1 MRSLRSRLILSHILP
16 LLVVIPLVGV
26 SLIYAIETQVLLR
39 NVTEELTQQATQV
52 AEAAHGR
59 EGIWQN
65 AAEAQAFLESLNM
78 PGSIMLLNPSGQLL
92 AASGPAGDF
101 VPGPVI
107 PVGDIPVPQEA
118 GRTVPLISN
127 LMLRSTTEI
136 WVPVQGQDRQIVG
149 IVRIHQQLADVYRR
163 FERLRN
169 LIVGILGIEL
179 LFGVAIG
186 LVLALKLEKSLQQVA
201 QAILAV
207 ATRRELTMLP
217 EQGPE
222 EILTVLRAFNTMTG
236 RLQEAQELRK
246 RLLANLVHE
255 LGRPLGAVRSA
266 VGALLNGADQDPALR
281 QELLLGIDSQLQR
294 LEPLLDNLAQ
304 LHDTLL
310 DMPRLRRRPVTLQPW
325 LAEVLSL
332 WRAAAQEKNLRWSV
346 NIPDSLPTLDIDP
359 DRLAQAIGNLLS
371 NAIRFTPPEGS
382 VSVSVAMQDG
392 HLRIA
397 VQDSGPGIALEEQ
410 QRIFEPFYRGSKRF
424 AQGMGLGLT
433 IACDLVAAHEGWI
446 ELQSQPGQGSQ
457 FTICLPLR
465 NSETA

>member
-26 SLIYAIETQVLLR
+26 SLIYAIETQVLLK
-39 NVTEELTQQATQV
+39 NVSEELTRQAAQV

-59 EGIWQN
+59 EGIWQD
-65 AAEAQAFLESLNM
+65 AAEAQAFLESLNL
-78 PGSIMLLNPSGQLL
+78 PGSIMLLNPRGQLL
-92 AASGPAGDF
+92 AFSGPAGAF
-101 VPGPVI
+101 GPGQVI
-107 PVGDIPVPQEA
+107 AIGGTALAPADDRA
-118 GRTVPLISN
+118 APLISS
-127 LMLRSTTEI
+127 LTLRNTTEI

-163 FERLRN
+163 FEQLRY

-179 LFGVAIG
+179 LLGLLIG

-201 QAILAV
+201 QAILSV
-207 ATRRELTMLP
+207 VTGRDLTMLP
-217 EQGPE
+217 EKGPE
-222 EILTVLRAFNTMTG
+222 EILTVLRAFNTMTR
-236 RLQEAQELRK
+236 RLQEAQEMRR

-281 QELLLGIDSQLQR
+281 QELLTGIDSQLQR

-310 DMPRLRRRPVTLQPW
+310 DIPRLKRRPVALSPW
-325 LAEVLSL
+325 LSEILSL

-346 NIPDSLPTLDIDP
+346 NIPDGLPTLDLDP
-359 DRLAQAIGNLLS
+359 DRLAQAIGNLVS
-371 NAIRFTPPEGS
+371 NAIKFTPPEGA
-382 VSVSVAMQDG
+382 VSISVARQDG

-397 VQDSGPGIALEEQ
+397 VQDSGPGIAPEEQ
-410 QRIFEPFYRGSKRF
+410 QRIFEPFYRGNKRF

-433 IACDLVAAHEGWI
+433 IARDLVAAHAGRI
-446 ELQSQPGQGSQ
+446 EVDSQPGRGSQ
-457 FTICLPLR
+457 FTICLPC
-465 NSETA
+465 EV

>member
-16 LLVVIPLVGV
+16 LLIVIPLVGV
-26 SLIYAIETQVLLR
+26 SLIYAIETQVLLK
-39 NVTEELTQQATQV
+39 NVSEELTRQAAQV

-59 EGIWQN
+59 EGIWQD
-65 AAEAQAFLESLNM
+65 AAEAQAFLESLNL
-78 PGSIMLLNPSGQLL
+78 PGSVMLLNPSGQLL
-92 AASGPAGDF
+92 AFSGPAGAF
-101 VPGPVI
+101 GPGQVI
-107 PVGDIPVPQEA
+107 AVGDTALTPGSEHPA
-118 GRTVPLISN
+118 PLISS
-127 LMLRSTTEI
+127 LTLRNTTEI

-163 FERLRN
+163 FEQLRY

-179 LFGVAIG
+179 LLGLLIG

-201 QAILAV
+201 QAILSV
-207 ATRRELTMLP
+207 ATGRDLTMLP
-217 EQGPE
+217 EKGPE
-222 EILTVLRAFNTMTG
+222 EILTVLRAFNTMTR
-236 RLQEAQELRK
+236 RLQEAQDMRR

-281 QELLLGIDSQLQR
+281 QELLTGIDSQLQR

-310 DMPRLRRRPVTLQPW
+310 DIPRLKRRPVALAPW
-325 LAEVLSL
+325 LSEVLSL

-346 NIPDSLPTLDIDP
+346 SIPDSLPTLDIDP
-359 DRLAQAIGNLLS
+359 DRLAQAIGNLVS
-371 NAIRFTPPEGS
+371 NAIKFTPPEGA
-382 VSVSVAMQDG
+382 VSIAVARQDG

-397 VQDSGPGIALEEQ
+397 VQDSGPGIAPEEQ
-410 QRIFEPFYRGSKRF
+410 QRIFEPFYRGNKRF

-433 IACDLVAAHEGWI
+433 IARDLVAAHAGRI
-446 ELQSQPGQGSQ
+446 EVNSQPGQGSQ
-457 FTICLPLR
+457 FTICLPCGD
-465 NSETA
+465 